1 MKLLL
6 ITSGR
11 RASYPLTLAAQLL
24 WTDPTFFSS
33 PPLRQS
39 VLQLRSSCCCLQAQQ
54 IQPASHMW
62 CSGKQEERAS
72 INYPVDAL
80 DLSMPWLS
88 TFEVMQAAL
97 LHFLFICFVW
107 IRADVFWFVVSLS
120 ADPNERGSEHG
131 PMTQPLFS
139 RWLRL
144 WNLRPIT
151 WHTCWNISWFLWI
164 YLILKSP

>member
-6 ITSGR
+6 ITLGR
-11 RASYPLTLAAQLL
+11 FASYPLAAQLL

-39 VLQLRSSCCCLQAQQ
+39 VLQLWSSCCRLQAQQ

-62 CSGKQEERAS
+62 WSGKQEERAS

-80 DLSMPWLS
+80 DLPMPWLS
-88 TFEVMQAAL
+88 TFKVMQAAL

-107 IRADVFWFVVSLS
+107 IRADGFWSVVSLG

-131 PMTQPLFS
+131 PMSQPLLS
-139 RWLRL
+139 RRL
-144 WNLRPIT
+144 
-151 WHTCWNISWFLWI
+151 SVV
-164 YLILKSP
+164 KS